1 MGGTCKG
8 SDMKNLF
15 GAAALLLGT
24 ILGVGA
30 ASAQSLDNAYVSVLG
45 GPTFAPGLRV
55 GNTKNDMD
63 TGFNVGARAGYY
75 LKDWNLP
82 NLSVEA
88 DFLLNQ
94 SDYSRTNNARLQSS
108 SYMGNLIYHVPT
120 DSPFSIY
127 GGAGLG
133 AVNTNIDNGVGN
145 HGGSTV
151 LGWQALGGVEY
162 RASEWASLFAEY
174 RYQNAHNVNAGGLT
188 QIGNT
193 SNNLSVGVK
202 WHLD

>member
-1 MGGTCKG
+1 
-8 SDMKNLF
+8 MKNLF

-94 SDYSRTNNARLQSS
+94 SDYSRTTNARLQSS
-108 SYMGNLIYHVPT
+108 SYMGNLIYHIPT
-120 DSPFSIY
+120 DSPFEIY

>member
-15 GAAALLLGT
+15 VAFAGAVVLG
-24 ILGVGA
+24 LSVGA
-30 ASAQSLDNAYVSVLG
+30 VSAQSLDNSYVSVLG

-55 GNTKNDMD
+55 GGTKNDMD

-88 DFLLNQ
+88 DWMLNQ
-94 SDYSRTNNARLQSS
+94 SDYSRTSNARLQSN
-108 SYMGNLIYHVPT
+108 SYMANLIYHLPT
-120 DSPFSIY
+120 DGPIQFY

-133 AVNTNIDNGVGN
+133 AVDTNIDNGVGN

-151 LGWQALGGVEY
+151 LGWQALGGIEY

-193 SNNLSVGVK
+193 SNNLSLGVK